1 MAAVGLKALENLAG
15 QLARRAQHEHAGM
28 PPLGT
33 KAARGKMV
41 KDGQREGRRLAGAGL
56 GDADE
61 IAAGEHV
68 WNGFDLDRRRGNIFF
83 FDERLRNRRGEAE
96 TVKWSQGMVL
106 SVRQER
112 FGESLTNRQPLF
124 AGWTET
130 SPRDLG
136 CRCKLRKTGGN

>member
-1 MAAVGLKALENLAG
+1 
-15 QLARRAQHEHAGM
+15 M

-33 KAARGKMV
+33 KAARDKMM

-61 IAAGEHV
+61 IAAREYV
-68 WNGFDLDRRRGNIFF
+68 RNGFDLDRRGGDVFL

-96 TVKWSQGMVL
+96 TMKWSQDMVL
-106 SVRQER
+106 SVRRKR
-112 FGESLTNRQPLF
+112 FGESLTGRQPLF
-124 AGWTET
+124 AGWIET